1 MKEALDLGDVAFT
14 MVVGNMGIGTSIGDM
29 TAISDVADV
38 AVTTGAGEEERGRAI
53 LT

>member
-1 MKEALDLGDVAFT
+1 MTEVLDLGDVALT

-29 TAISDVADV
+29 TAISDVAGV
-38 AVTTGAGEEERGRAI
+38 AVTTGVAEEERVRAM

>member
-1 MKEALDLGDVAFT
+1 MVLDLGDVALT
-14 MVVGNMGIGTSIGDM
+14 MVVGNVWMGTSIGDM

-38 AVTTGAGEEERGRAI
+38 EVTTGIGEEERGRAM

>member
-1 MKEALDLGDVAFT
+1 MKEVLDLGDVAFT

-38 AVTTGAGEEERGRAI
+38 AVTTGAGEEERGRAM

>member
-29 TAISDVADV
+29 TAISDVAEV
-38 AVTTGAGEEERGRAI
+38 AVTTGIGEEEGGRAM

>member
-1 MKEALDLGDVAFT
+1 MKEVLDLDVALT
-14 MVVGNMGIGTSIGDM
+14 MVVDNVGMGTSIGDV

>member
-1 MKEALDLGDVAFT
+1 MKEVLDLGDMAFT

-38 AVTTGAGEEERGRAI
+38 AVTTGAGEEERGRAM

>member
-1 MKEALDLGDVAFT
+1 MKEVLDLGDVAFT

-38 AVTTGAGEEERGRAI
+38 AVTTGVGEEERGRAM